1 MVKNM
6 GTIAQQ
12 KKVVRK
18 LVERL
23 HRNPTRA
30 NEGMYDSFMSNLTAT
45 ERKKVLSDATVK
57 KHIKA
62 INRLGGLK

>member
-1 MVKNM
+1 M

-12 KKVVRK
+12 KKVAKK

-30 NEGMYDSFMSNLTAT
+30 NERMYDSFMSNLTAT

-57 KHIKA
+57 KHVKA
-62 INRLGGLK
+62 INKLGGLK